1 MANSV
6 VTETNGHNE
15 LHASH
20 SVLAWLLTGLALC
33 GLPVLALIAGGQSL
47 VPFTEFP
54 PRTIYV
60 EHAPFSWGWWFFYAL
75 SGCMLAVA
83 TIRCCKL
90 KLRIPS
96 RPGVISVIS
105 LIILGAGW
113 LLAWTRWSAADSIQQ
128 HTFLLLWLS
137 YILFMN
143 ALLHEIHDSC
153 PLTARPL
160 QYLLSFPLSAV
171 FWWIFEFLNR
181 FTQNWHYLNVE
192 NFTPTFYLVLA
203 SLSFSTVLPSI
214 WVTYD
219 LLARTF
225 IVPKVPRRR
234 VTLCPNSAR
243 WLLAISVSLL
253 MALPYYPNYLFAALW
268 IAPII
273 IVLSID
279 SLTSSTQVDLNRVVV
294 WAIAGLWCGFLW
306 ELWNAYSVTKWIYLV
321 PYVDR
326 YRVFEMPIVG
336 YAGYI
341 PFGVLCGMVI
351 ETLIHSGRRSS
362 VGKSNPS

>member
-1 MANSV
+1 
-6 VTETNGHNE
+6 
-15 LHASH
+15 
-20 SVLAWLLTGLALC
+20 
-33 GLPVLALIAGGQSL
+33 
-47 VPFTEFP
+47 
-54 PRTIYV
+54 
-60 EHAPFSWGWWFFYAL
+60 
-75 SGCMLAVA
+75 
-83 TIRCCKL
+83 
-90 KLRIPS
+90 
-96 RPGVISVIS
+96 
-105 LIILGAGW
+105 
-113 LLAWTRWSAADSIQQ
+113 
-128 HTFLLLWLS
+128 
-137 YILFMN
+137 
-143 ALLHEIHDSC
+143 
-153 PLTARPL
+153 
-160 QYLLSFPLSAV
+160 
-171 FWWIFEFLNR
+171 
-181 FTQNWHYLNVE
+181 
-192 NFTPTFYLVLA
+192 
-203 SLSFSTVLPSI
+203 
-214 WVTYD
+214 
-219 LLARTF
+219 
-225 IVPKVPRRR
+225 
-234 VTLCPNSAR
+234 
-243 WLLAISVSLL
+243 